1 MSLNLVPSNFAS
13 KLRLGV
19 FTSRT
24 EAAVPSV
31 AESLSDLAASFGLT
45 LELNV
50 VKFGLR
56 DFVRKVVQN
65 SS

>member
-1 MSLNLVPSNFAS
+1 MSLNLVPSNLVS

-19 FTSRT
+19 FTLRT
-24 EAAVPSV
+24 KAAVPS
-31 AESLSDLAASFGLT
+31 AAQSLSDLAASFGLT

-56 DFVRKVVQN
+56 DFVRKLSQN